1 MVNPRSRFTC
11 SMVELSQTALNAF
24 LIALA
29 YLCGEMWRQCGG
41 EYWDSRDG
49 QRRWWSFG
57 LGKICHR
64 YNHVEKR
71 LLDHGYKCFPH
82 TACGCQD
89 THQVTMWCKV
99 CFTWC
104 LRSQVRF
111 TRAHDKELSLSYFF
125 FGSYSIFSWM
135 LRCCP
140 TFHGSQPAFKKS
152 SLSAKTYRENNFLY
166 PLSMTEFAW
175 CFIAKDYFLGG
186 LSIFLDG
193 FWLSS

>member
-24 LIALA
+24 LIPLA

-111 TRAHDKELSLSYFF
+111 TRAHDKELSLSFF
-125 FGSYSIFSWM
+125 FW
-135 LRCCP
+135 L
-140 TFHGSQPAFKKS
+140 
-152 SLSAKTYRENNFLY
+152 LLY
-166 PLSMTEFAW
+166 
-175 CFIAKDYFLGG
+175 
-186 LSIFLDG
+186 IFLDVAVLSYIPWQPTSLQEIILECQNIQRKQ
-193 FWLSS
+193 FPLSSIHDRICLMV